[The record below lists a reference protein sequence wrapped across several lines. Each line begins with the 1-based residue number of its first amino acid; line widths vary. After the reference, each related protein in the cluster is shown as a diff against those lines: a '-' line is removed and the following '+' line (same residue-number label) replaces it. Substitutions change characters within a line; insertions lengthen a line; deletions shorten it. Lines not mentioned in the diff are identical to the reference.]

1 MSRFTIWA
9 ACLMFVCFLFVFSAT
24 TTSFSLLLYF
34 QVRFPTLFFYRV
46 LESHKFIRTRKL
58 ICFFVLFCLPLQS
71 RRRHRTGYF
80 PRDHRR
86 KNRIQINHKLKKNK
100 KKYNTKMGNGKQKN
114 QREEWAIDFLLGRHL
129 SLRDRFMTPL
139 TEPIT
144 NKHLGKRMKIYKKKN
159 PFHLWLRWW
168 FSLI

>member
-1 MSRFTIWA
+1 MTTFEELIATLILRGQQLTWVVSAQSKKGDFIHFSSLVISIA
-9 ACLMFVCFLFVFSAT
+9 FSPCHDSQYELHVSCLFVFCLFFSAT

-86 KNRIQINHKLKKNK
+86 KNRIQINHKLKKK
-100 KKYNTKMGNGKQKN
+100 RKKYNTKWEMGNKRIREKN
-114 QREEWAIDFLLGRHL
+114 ERSIF
-129 SLRDRFMTPL
+129 
-139 TEPIT
+139 
-144 NKHLGKRMKIYKKKN
+144 Y
-159 PFHLWLRWW
+159 
-168 FSLI
+168 